1 MKRLFVILAILIL
14 GVGLCSCGS
23 YSYRSDFFEKASIK
37 DYLSERSRLSGDSV
51 SVLYRKH
58 DKRNDVLPIWK
69 VDKVEMEFR
78 YDRSNDRVDIV
89 SASFYAHYSTKEEEV
104 FLGDELDTKTVDEID
119 VEWWPLS
126 GGSIWIDDVFFYGEN
141 GIYGFHIGEK
151 IPE

>member
-89 SASFYAHYSTKEEEV
+89 SANFYAHYSTKEEEV